1 MRNLLRIAA
10 QFEHLICMLNEEA
23 TSIFLA
29 DEEIL
34 DLVKEKIL
42 WCKAAVASE
51 AGEEY
56 ESL

>member
-10 QFEHLICMLNEEA
+10 HFEHLICMLNDEA

-42 WCKAAVASE
+42 WCKAAVASK
-51 AGEEY
+51 AG
-56 ESL
+56 